1 MQCKDARL
9 KLVLN
14 SLGSCSGV
22 EALKILT
29 SDERERILELEAE
42 AENSIANNICRTI
55 NQGARDALQRD
66 YTVALV
72 IDTSIYEL
80 PHHPRMTMIYED
92 TVVGEGIDDENRIIH
107 LKKDRGNFFLWHNF
121 VIYLKNLPKGR
132 EERERLRMIHSPRRA
147 TELKGISFVEKEVF
161 GTPSHTV
168 DVLIKELLS
177 FVSKNPFIGTCLIG
191 FNLKN

>member
-9 KLVLN
+9 ELVLN
-14 SLGSCSGV
+14 SLRSRSGV

-29 SDERERILELEAE
+29 SEEKERILELEAE

-80 PHHPRMTMIYED
+80 PHHPRMTMIYGD
-92 TVVGEGIDDENRIIH
+92 TVVGEEIEDEDRIVH
-107 LKKDRGNFFLWHNF
+107 LRKDRGNFFLWHNF
-121 VIYLKNLPKGR
+121 VIYMKKLHRGR

-177 FVSKNPFIGTCLIG
+177 FISKNSVMGTCMIG
-191 FNLKN
+191 FNLRN